1 LYFKKCAY
9 IWYIKTTQ
17 KLKNTKM
24 KTLKT
29 QLFETLLANGL
40 NAKFEKSS
48 DYYLEDDS
56 IIVNNIDI
64 QLGNGYVC
72 VWNHLEDG
80 KSKMLFDNTLN
91 RKNFEIIA
99 KYIVNLINSLK

>member
-1 LYFKKCAY
+1 
-9 IWYIKTTQ
+9 
-17 KLKNTKM
+17 M

-29 QLFETLLANGL
+29 QLFETLLSNGL

-56 IIVNNIDI
+56 IIVSNIDI
-64 QLGNGYVC
+64 QLGRGYVC
-72 VWNHLEDG
+72 VWNHLENG
-80 KSKMLFDNTLN
+80 NSKILFYNN
-91 RKNFEIIA
+91 FNSKNFGIVA